1 MQKTTWKPILIFPFH
16 LCTEQYL
23 APSRIPVKKFSN
35 DFWKPNCK
43 KELPIIIS
51 NRRVES
57 FKCYFLL
64 RTRRGGGGGSWMI
77 IRNQIIFLH
86 LIPVTFLLL
95 YCYYLWKLQNKL
107 SLYSRRV
114 SVPFRGIASIW
125 EELFLNCDVLQ
136 GSQLRGSKINLHFTP
151 IIYVWRVMNRF
162 NTYLK
167 IQETISVWIK
177 YSEDMS
183 TESFSVSRW
192 EDLTEQL
199 E

>member
-1 MQKTTWKPILIFPFH
+1 MIFGN
-16 LCTEQYL
+16 Q
-23 APSRIPVKKFSN
+23 IVKKSSPSSSQIVE
-35 DFWKPNCK
+35 WKVSSATFYWGP
-43 KELPIIIS
+43 E
-51 NRRVES
+51 EE
-57 FKCYFLL
+57 
-64 RTRRGGGGGSWMI
+64 GGGSW
-77 IRNQIIFLH
+77 NQIIFLH
-86 LIPVTFLLL
+86 LIPVTFLFL
-95 YCYYLWKLQNKL
+95 YCYYLWKLQNKS
-107 SLYSRRV
+107 SLYSRRI

-183 TESFSVSRW
+183 TESFSVARW
-192 EDLTEQL
+192 KDLTEQL